1 VTTVAIIV
9 VIAIAIGIAA
19 DGFCAVYCSIAAMHA
34 SLRTS
39 IG

>member
-1 VTTVAIIV
+1 MTTVAIII
-9 VIAIAIGIAA
+9 VIAIAA